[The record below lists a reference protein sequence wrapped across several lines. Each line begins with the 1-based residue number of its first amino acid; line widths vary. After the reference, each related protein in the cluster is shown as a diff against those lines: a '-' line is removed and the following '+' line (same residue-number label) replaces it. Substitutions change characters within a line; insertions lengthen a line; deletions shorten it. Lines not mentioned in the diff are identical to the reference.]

1 MPPVQSGAMSATL
14 TWHPTL
20 TLDQSALPQSLETSD
35 VVLAA
40 RGDAQAFRR
49 LYEENVDRVLALA
62 RRMVGYE
69 QATELTQDVFV
80 RAWQKLHTFRGEAR
94 FSTWLHRLAVNLIL
108 SKRASFAIERNRFIG
123 DDEVLDR
130 IETRPPGRDHH
141 MDFEKAIAQLPNGAR
156 MIFVLHDVEG
166 YRHEEIAGLLG
177 VTTGTTKAQLHRARM
192 LLRGHLGA

>member
-1 MPPVQSGAMSATL
+1 MSATL

-20 TLDQSALPQSLETSD
+20 TLEHPALSQTLETSD
-35 VVLAA
+35 VVLAV

-49 LYEENVDRVLALA
+49 LYEENVGRVHALA
-62 RRMVGYE
+62 RRMVGHE
-69 QATELTQDVFV
+69 HARELTQDVFV
-80 RAWQKLHTFRGEAR
+80 RAWQKLHTFRGDAR

-108 SKRASFAIERNRFIG
+108 SRRASFATERARFLADG
-123 DDEVLDR
+123 EVLDQVP
-130 IETRPPGRDHH
+130 TRPSGREHAI
-141 MDFEKAIAQLPNGAR
+141 DFEAAIARLPEGAR

-192 LLRGHLGA
+192 LLRGHLEA

>member
-1 MPPVQSGAMSATL
+1 MSATL
-14 TWHPTL
+14 TWHPPL

-49 LYEENVDRVLALA
+49 LYEDNVDRVHALA

-69 QATELTQDVFV
+69 QANELTQDVFV
-80 RAWQKLHTFRGEAR
+80 RAWTKLHTFRGEAR

-108 SKRASFAIERNRFIG
+108 SKRAAFATERARFLG
-123 DDEVLDR
+123 DDSVLER
-130 IETRPPGRDHH
+130 VETRPAGREHH
-141 MDFEKAIAQLPNGAR
+141 NMDFDKAMAQLPNGAR

>member
-1 MPPVQSGAMSATL
+1 MSATL

-35 VVLAA
+35 AVLAA

-49 LYEENVDRVLALA
+49 LYEENVDRVHALA

-69 QATELTQDVFV
+69 HAPELTQDVFV

-108 SKRASFAIERNRFIG
+108 SKRSALATQRTRFLA
-123 DDEVLDR
+123 DDEILER
-130 IETRPPGRDHH
+130 LPTRSSGREHA
-141 MDFEKAIAQLPNGAR
+141 MDFEGAITRLPEGAR
-156 MIFVLHDVEG
+156 MIFLLHDVEG
-166 YRHEEIAGLLG
+166 YRHEEIASLLG

>member
-1 MPPVQSGAMSATL
+1 MSATL

-20 TLDQSALPQSLETSD
+20 TLEHTALSQPLETSD

-40 RGDAQAFRR
+40 RGDAQAYRR
-49 LYEENVDRVLALA
+49 LYEDNVARVHALA

-69 QATELTQDVFV
+69 HANELTQDVFV

-108 SKRASFAIERNRFIG
+108 SRRTTFATERARFLG
-123 DDEVLDR
+123 DYEVLER
-130 IETRPPGRDHH
+130 IESRSAGREHNI
-141 MDFEKAIAQLPNGAR
+141 DFESAIAKLPKGAR
-156 MIFVLHDVEG
+156 MVFVLHDVEG

-192 LLRGHLGA
+192 LLRGHLDA

>member
-1 MPPVQSGAMSATL
+1 MSATL

-20 TLDQSALPQSLETSD
+20 TLDQRALPQSLEPSD
-35 VVLAA
+35 AVLAA

-49 LYEENVDRVLALA
+49 LYEENVDRVHALA

-69 QATELTQDVFV
+69 HARELTQDVFV

-108 SKRASFAIERNRFIG
+108 SKRASFATERARFLG
-123 DDEVLDR
+123 DDQVLER
-130 IETRPPGRDHH
+130 IETRPVGREHNV
-141 MDFEKAIAQLPNGAR
+141 DFEKAISRLPNGAR
-156 MIFVLHDVEG
+156 MVFVLHDVEG

-192 LLRGHLGA
+192 LLRGHLDA